1 MPAAAPLSCYAV
13 TAPGLE
19 PILAAELAGLGLD
32 VGESD
37 EGGVAFT
44 SGPEGLADALLGLR
58 TANRVTVRLASFTA
72 KGFAELERHAAKVPW
87 GQVLPPGAAV
97 HFRVTSKKSKLY
109 HEDAIAERLERAAV
123 LAIRGSEAIRSAT
136 SAEIL
141 EDDVRE
147 VPRVQ
152 RIVVRVFRDEVTL
165 SADASGALLHRRG
178 WRLETAKA
186 PLRETLA
193 AALLL
198 GVGYDGSVPLTD
210 PLAGSGT
217 IPIEAALIARRIA
230 PGKLRRFAAE
240 AWPIVGAAPFAAA
253 RLRADARE
261 LPKSPVTIEGH
272 DRDAGAILA
281 AINNARRAGVLQ
293 DVSFTRAALSHL
305 TPRAGPGWIVTN
317 PPWGVRIGERQK
329 LRDLYAAI
337 GNAVHAARPD
347 WRVALLTTERMLAAQ
362 TGLELVER
370 WKSSSGG
377 VNVRCFASES

>member
-1 MPAAAPLSCYAV
+1 MPAPTPLGCYAV

-19 PILAAELAGLGLD
+19 PILAAELTGLGLA
-32 VGESD
+32 VGDLD

-44 SGPEGLADALLGLR
+44 ASPDGLADALLGLR
-58 TANRVTVRLASFTA
+58 TANRVTVRLATFTA

-87 GQVLPPGAAV
+87 TQVLPPGAAV

-198 GVGYDGSVPLTD
+198 GVGYDGSVSLTD
-210 PLAGSGT
+210 PLSGSGT

-240 AWPIVGAAPFAAA
+240 AWPMVGIDPFTTA
-253 RLRADARE
+253 RARAEARE
-261 LPKSPVTIEGH
+261 LTKSPVMIEGH

-337 GNAVHAARPD
+337 GNAVHGARPD
-347 WRVALLTTERMLAAQ
+347 WHVALLTTERMFAAH

-377 VNVRCFASES
+377 VTLRCFASEI

>member
-1 MPAAAPLSCYAV
+1 
-13 TAPGLE
+13 
-19 PILAAELAGLGLD
+19 
-32 VGESD
+32 
-37 EGGVAFT
+37 
-44 SGPEGLADALLGLR
+44 
-58 TANRVTVRLASFTA
+58 
-72 KGFAELERHAAKVPW
+72 VPW
-87 GQVLPPGAAV
+87 AQVLPPGAAV

-210 PLAGSGT
+210 PLSGSGT

-253 RLRADARE
+253 RLRAEARE
-261 LPKSPVTIEGH
+261 LPKSPVAIEGH

-317 PPWGVRIGERQK
+317 PPWGVRIGERKQ

-377 VNVRCFASES
+377 VNVRCFASEI